1 MFRKAP
7 NNLASSIDATSAP
20 SAPVKGH
27 EQWLLS
33 KRHRRHGPLRSQR
46 SARWALS
53 LFRLRQ
59 WVTQSSPYLGF
70 LGIALL
76 LLAWYLLTEFFNVPR
91 FNKLP
96 GPVAVWSEFTSP
108 SPTFGISIYTPEYY
122 MHIFWSVWRVLQAFF
137 WATVL
142 GVPLGLF
149 MGWKRTFR
157 DYTFPV
163 LEIVRPIPVLAWVP
177 VAILIFAGIASRE
190 APVIFLAFLATFF
203 ATVLNTMLGVESIDE
218 VYFRAARCLGSKPHH
233 IFFRVVLPGAL
244 PFIFTGLQ
252 IGVGVGWFSLVAA
265 EMISGE
271 YGLGFL
277 IWDSYVLS
285 QFPVII
291 IAMLTLG
298 VVGYVFSAIIRII
311 GASLMRW
318 ADRSASMTLA
328 AASGAI
334 SIRNVSKVYDPSG
347 VNVLA
352 IDNCSV
358 DIAPGEFCVIVGPSG
373 CGKTTLLNAIAGFH
387 DITGGEIWLDGKPI
401 CKPGFTAEPGADRI
415 VVFQNG
421 ALFPW
426 STVLD
431 NVAYG
436 PVVQGTA
443 SSTEAKKK
451 AQILLAELG
460 LSGIGDRYPNELSSG
475 MRRRVEIARA
485 LINDPKVLLL
495 DEPFRAMDAL
505 TKGVAQEF
513 LLQAYDRVRKTVF
526 FITHDL
532 EEAIFLADRV
542 LVMTTRPGLIK
553 QTLHVDFGRPRNYK
567 IRSSNQYL
575 ALKSQVFEAVREEA
589 IRAFEAGEREL
600 A

>member
-1 MFRKAP
+1 
-7 NNLASSIDATSAP
+7 
-20 SAPVKGH
+20 
-27 EQWLLS
+27 
-33 KRHRRHGPLRSQR
+33 
-46 SARWALS
+46 
-53 LFRLRQ
+53 
-59 WVTQSSPYLGF
+59 
-70 LGIALL
+70 
-76 LLAWYLLTEFFNVPR
+76 
-91 FNKLP
+91 
-96 GPVAVWSEFTSP
+96 
-108 SPTFGISIYTPEYY
+108 

-311 GASLMRW
+311 GARLMRW
-318 ADRSASMTLA
+318 ADRSA
-328 AASGAI
+328 
-334 SIRNVSKVYDPSG
+334 R
-347 VNVLA
+347 
-352 IDNCSV
+352 
-358 DIAPGEFCVIVGPSG
+358 
-373 CGKTTLLNAIAGFH
+373 
-387 DITGGEIWLDGKPI
+387 
-401 CKPGFTAEPGADRI
+401 
-415 VVFQNG
+415 
-421 ALFPW
+421 
-426 STVLD
+426 
-431 NVAYG
+431 
-436 PVVQGTA
+436 
-443 SSTEAKKK
+443 
-451 AQILLAELG
+451 
-460 LSGIGDRYPNELSSG
+460 
-475 MRRRVEIARA
+475 
-485 LINDPKVLLL
+485 
-495 DEPFRAMDAL
+495 
-505 TKGVAQEF
+505 
-513 LLQAYDRVRKTVF
+513 
-526 FITHDL
+526 
-532 EEAIFLADRV
+532 
-542 LVMTTRPGLIK
+542 
-553 QTLHVDFGRPRNYK
+553 
-567 IRSSNQYL
+567 
-575 ALKSQVFEAVREEA
+575 
-589 IRAFEAGEREL
+589 
-600 A
+600 